1 MNKSTLFFY
10 LTHNSFLIDII
21 FETVNQRFTKSK
33 NFFQKTMV
41 LILVSG
47 YNSHCKEIE
56 FALHKAHFGSI
67 AKEEKIWLL
76 YILHRVAL
84 LAEKHELG

>member
-1 MNKSTLFFY
+1 
-10 LTHNSFLIDII
+10 
-21 FETVNQRFTKSK
+21 
-33 NFFQKTMV
+33 MV